1 MLNASRRVVADSEVA
16 ACPFGDGLAL
26 LDLRSGQYFTTNA
39 IGAFIWNQIEAPI
52 SVGDLRAA
60 ILARYDIEADVCAH
74 DLDRH
79 LNGMV
84 NANLASLADATSS

>member
-1 MLNASRRVVADSEVA
+1 MLNASSQIVAHPEVV

-39 IGAFIWNQIEAPI
+39 IGAFIWNQMEAPI
-52 SVGDLRAA
+52 RAA
-60 ILARYDIEADVCAH
+60 ALRDAVLAQYDIEADVCAR

-79 LNGMV
+79 LHGMV
-84 NANLASLADATSS
+84 SANLASLADATGS